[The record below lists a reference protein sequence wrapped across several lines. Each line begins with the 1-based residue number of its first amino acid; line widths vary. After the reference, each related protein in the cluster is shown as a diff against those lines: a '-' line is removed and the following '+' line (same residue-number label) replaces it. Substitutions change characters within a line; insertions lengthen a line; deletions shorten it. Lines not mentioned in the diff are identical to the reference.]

1 MKWLFI
7 LLLTG
12 CASKKMSNYDV
23 LWSDGECLLHVTNM
37 TLEKAEE
44 IQKEFD
50 FKKCRVDM
58 AIDDEAKE

>member
-1 MKWLFI
+1 
-7 LLLTG
+7 
-12 CASKKMSNYDV
+12 MSNYDV

-37 TLEKAEE
+37 TLEQAEE

-58 AIDDEAKE
+58 AIEDEAKE